1 MKVLPLRCA
10 VNSEWQHSCCFF
22 FLLHVKNATSFH
34 QRMMSRKKKQWPL
47 LGHIEH
53 PATFSSSLKPFSHV
67 SCLSVEFWA
76 SAFIPWCRSHIPGH
90 SPALPVKTLQLLL
103 CCSLCIDGCIRKCQ
117 AVLLVDFG
125 WLTLRIAT
133 FDVLQIKRSLYPV
146 ILVQSFLLTFEVW
159 I

>member
-1 MKVLPLRCA
+1 MLLI
-10 VNSEWQHSCCFF
+10 VNGNTAAASFSCCM
-22 FLLHVKNATSFH
+22 LKMLHHSI
-34 QRMMSRKKKQWPL
+34 RGWCPEKKQWPP

-133 FDVLQIKRSLYPV
+133 FDVLQIKRSPLYPV
-146 ILVQSFLLTFEVW
+146 ILVQSFLVTFEVW